1 MTADET
7 NCDVTFSQ
15 PTKANLPLLATT
27 FTMNP
32 FSSCSSTQAHLK
44 QTDDGHIIVQHD
56 YNDHA
61 NDAPLNLFE
70 SFAPTASSN
79 ASFPYKLYDMLH
91 RVKDCGHDHIIS
103 FQPHGRCFVVREP
116 DLIASI
122 LPTYFQLSKFPSFQR
137 QLNLYGF
144 RRLTKGPDRGGYYH
158 ECFLRGKPF
167 LISKIKRMKL
177 KGTGVRARSNPD
189 EEPNF
194 WSMTWVGA
202 DGAQSKAAIPVTAE
216 NRSLSHFILP
226 IASKRSVSVVSV
238 DDSLR
243 GFEKVD
249 DGCDSALEP
258 LPLTSGNVIQLLQ
271 PFDQN
276 LESAERV
283 SRRRSICFMEDIQ
296 VYPNDLNRLYEFYEQ
311 RSINMSRSLLDVFDE
326 VDQSF
331 MF

>member
-1 MTADET
+1 
-7 NCDVTFSQ
+7 
-15 PTKANLPLLATT
+15 
-27 FTMNP
+27 MNP
-32 FSSCSSTQAHLK
+32 FSSCTSTQAHLK

-56 YNDHA
+56 YKDHA
-61 NDAPLNLFE
+61 NDVPLNLFE
-70 SFAPTASSN
+70 SFAPAASSN

-116 DLIASI
+116 DLMASI

-158 ECFLRGKPF
+158 EYFLRGKPF
-167 LISKIKRMKL
+167 LLSKIKRMKL

-194 WSMTWVGA
+194 WSMTWVGT
-202 DGAQSKAAIPVTAE
+202 DGAHNNKVAVTATGKT
-216 NRSLSHFILP
+216 RSLSQFILP
-226 IASKRSVSVVSV
+226 IAAKRSVSVVSV
-238 DDSLR
+238 DESPR
-243 GFEKVD
+243 GLEKPD
-249 DGCDSALEP
+249 YGCDSVIEP
-258 LPLTSGNVIQLLQ
+258 LPLTSGCVIQLLQ
-271 PFDQN
+271 PLDQN
-276 LESAERV
+276 LEIVERV
-283 SRRRSICFMEDIQ
+283 SRKRSICFMEDIQ
-296 VYPNDLNRLYEFYEQ
+296 VYPNDLTRLYEFYEH

-331 MF
+331 NF